1 MEHIAMV
8 RRCFFT
14 LLIGLFG
21 FDGID
26 PKGLA
31 QERDVFSEPEPT
43 AKREAHGDELP
54 KASAVRDKGRQIP
67 R

>member
-1 MEHIAMV
+1 MDHIAMV
-8 RRCFFT
+8 RRCFFS
-14 LLIGLFG
+14 LLISLFG

-54 KASAVRDKGRQIP
+54 KASAVRDKASRIP